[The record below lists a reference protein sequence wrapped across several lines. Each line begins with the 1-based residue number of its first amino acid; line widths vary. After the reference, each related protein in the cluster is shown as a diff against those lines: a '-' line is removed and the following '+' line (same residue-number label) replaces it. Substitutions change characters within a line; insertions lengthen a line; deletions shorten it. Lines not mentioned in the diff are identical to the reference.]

1 MSQEYLFKVKH
12 KQICNLFTQKTYKK
26 GLLPFIFIICDLGE
40 KIVLLLRKL
49 PVKIA
54 ENPTV
59 GIERRLLQVIHIIL
73 LFIFNHFI
81 FQFSPLFHFL
91 GGFLGIKPALGVRR
105 FTTADLRTLTF
116 SPLGKSSGS
125 APSM

>member
-12 KQICNLFTQKTYKK
+12 KQICNLSTQKTYKK
-26 GLLPFIFIICDLGE
+26 GLLPFIFTICDLGE

-73 LFIFNHFI
+73 LFIFNHLI
-81 FQFSPLFHFL
+81 FNLVSHFL
-91 GGFLGIKPALGVRR
+91 FWEGF
-105 FTTADLRTLTF
+105 
-116 SPLGKSSGS
+116 
-125 APSM
+125 